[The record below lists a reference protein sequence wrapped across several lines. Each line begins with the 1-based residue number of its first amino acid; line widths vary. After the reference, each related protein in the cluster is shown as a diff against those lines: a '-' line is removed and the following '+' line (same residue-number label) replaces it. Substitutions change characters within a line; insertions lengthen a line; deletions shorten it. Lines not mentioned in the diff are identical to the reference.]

1 MVIMNE
7 KLLKYRDFLIEEN
20 KKINLTA
27 ITEPEEI
34 EIKHFKDSL
43 TIKDYVKGRVLDI
56 GSGAGFPGIVLKIDN
71 DNLDVTLIDS
81 VRKKVNFMN
90 EAIELLEPKN
100 IRAIH
105 VRAEDYAKEEREK
118 FDTAT
123 SRAVSNLTTLSEYAI
138 PFLKIGGRFIAMKG
152 PKADLEVKKAQNA
165 IKKLGGKI
173 IEIKKLEFDG
183 NERNIVIIEKVK
195 QTPKRYPR
203 GQNKPLKN
211 PIS

>member
-90 EAIELLEPKN
+90 EAIELLELKN

-118 FDTAT
+118 FDTVT

>member
-27 ITEPEEI
+27 ITEPE

-90 EAIELLEPKN
+90 EAIELLELKN

-118 FDTAT
+118 FDTVT

>member
-1 MVIMNE
+1 
-7 KLLKYRDFLIEEN
+7 
-20 KKINLTA
+20 
-27 ITEPEEI
+27 
-34 EIKHFKDSL
+34 
-43 TIKDYVKGRVLDI
+43 
-56 GSGAGFPGIVLKIDN
+56 
-71 DNLDVTLIDS
+71 
-81 VRKKVNFMN
+81 
-90 EAIELLEPKN
+90 
-100 IRAIH
+100 
-105 VRAEDYAKEEREK
+105 
-118 FDTAT
+118 
-123 SRAVSNLTTLSEYAI
+123 
-138 PFLKIGGRFIAMKG
+138 MKG

>member
-1 MVIMNE
+1 MNE
-7 KLLKYRDFLIEEN
+7 KLQKYRDFLIEEN

-27 ITEPEEI
+27 ITDPKEI

-81 VRKKVNFMN
+81 VGKKVNFMN
-90 EAIELLEPKN
+90 EAIELLELKN

-105 VRAEDYAKEEREK
+105 VRAEDYAKDEREK
-118 FDTAT
+118 FDTVT

-152 PKADLEVKKAQNA
+152 PKADIEVKKATNA

-173 IEIKKLEFDG
+173 IDIKKIEFDG
-183 NERNIVIIEKVK
+183 NERNIVIIEKIK
-195 QTPKRYPR
+195 KTPKRYPR

>member
-56 GSGAGFPGIVLKIDN
+56 GRGAGFPGIVLKIDN

-90 EAIELLEPKN
+90 EAIELLELKN

-118 FDTAT
+118 FDTVT

>member
-1 MVIMNE
+1 M
-7 KLLKYRDFLIEEN
+7 
-20 KKINLTA
+20 
-27 ITEPEEI
+27 
-34 EIKHFKDSL
+34 
-43 TIKDYVKGRVLDI
+43 
-56 GSGAGFPGIVLKIDN
+56 LKIDN

-90 EAIELLEPKN
+90 EAIELLELKN

-118 FDTAT
+118 FDTVT

-165 IKKLGGKI
+165 IKKL
-173 IEIKKLEFDG
+173 EFDG

>member
-1 MVIMNE
+1 
-7 KLLKYRDFLIEEN
+7 
-20 KKINLTA
+20 
-27 ITEPEEI
+27 
-34 EIKHFKDSL
+34 
-43 TIKDYVKGRVLDI
+43 
-56 GSGAGFPGIVLKIDN
+56 
-71 DNLDVTLIDS
+71 
-81 VRKKVNFMN
+81 MN
-90 EAIELLEPKN
+90 EAIELLELKN

-118 FDTAT
+118 FDTVT